1 MFIPEGIKFSNEQ
14 KKKDMSISQ
23 CFTSSPFYIISDL
36 KKIFFYILLFNQ
48 INFSNLSHVLLYFL
62 SKFGL

>member
-36 KKIFFYILLFNQ
+36 KKIFFYFYLIR
-48 INFSNLSHVLLYFL
+48 
-62 SKFGL
+62 